1 MKIESLEQHVQSA
14 AAIRYRARLQP
25 AGGPGDK
32 VFPPT
37 YEGGRYAEER
47 RRIDGQLIDC
57 VHLDSVQS
65 QANRMEEA
73 LLEAVR
79 EERITLPLVEVDFP
93 AKAEVLQAGLE
104 PDSEEW
110 RALEDLKSVGVITSL
125 DAPHRLAYAIIRDS
139 YLNAVRYPQTP
150 EAQRWIGSGQADA
163 TGLFSEGPNAL
174 VFGIWFNPTGGAGNK
189 GNMGTKFQRV
199 IVSELVGINCSK
211 GSKCALRIDPVSIES
226 NAGPL
231 YWVDEETGEWTL
243 DAKGPDGQA
252 RAKVG
257 GKGRPSEVVHG
268 NIPTALNTETGG
280 VTVDYALQTTVLSL
294 AALRKLH
301 FPVAGKAHTDA
312 AARTV
317 LAALGLAA
325 AVLSNA
331 RGASL
336 RSRCDL
342 VPEPDGA
349 SWEVV
354 KADGTTESFTLTP
367 DEACTLLNDAVA
379 KAKKA
384 GLPWREKPLTLLP
397 SDGLAELVKRSRQLT
412 SQKKGE

>member
-125 DAPHRLAYAIIRDS
+125 DAPHRR
-139 YLNAVRYPQTP
+139 
-150 EAQRWIGSGQADA
+150 SG
-163 TGLFSEGPNAL
+163 
-174 VFGIWFNPTGGAGNK
+174 
-189 GNMGTKFQRV
+189 
-199 IVSELVGINCSK
+199 
-211 GSKCALRIDPVSIES
+211 
-226 NAGPL
+226 
-231 YWVDEETGEWTL
+231 
-243 DAKGPDGQA
+243 
-252 RAKVG
+252 
-257 GKGRPSEVVHG
+257 
-268 NIPTALNTETGG
+268 
-280 VTVDYALQTTVLSL
+280 
-294 AALRKLH
+294 
-301 FPVAGKAHTDA
+301 
-312 AARTV
+312 
-317 LAALGLAA
+317 
-325 AVLSNA
+325 
-331 RGASL
+331 
-336 RSRCDL
+336 
-342 VPEPDGA
+342 
-349 SWEVV
+349 
-354 KADGTTESFTLTP
+354 
-367 DEACTLLNDAVA
+367 
-379 KAKKA
+379 
-384 GLPWREKPLTLLP
+384 
-397 SDGLAELVKRSRQLT
+397 
-412 SQKKGE
+412 